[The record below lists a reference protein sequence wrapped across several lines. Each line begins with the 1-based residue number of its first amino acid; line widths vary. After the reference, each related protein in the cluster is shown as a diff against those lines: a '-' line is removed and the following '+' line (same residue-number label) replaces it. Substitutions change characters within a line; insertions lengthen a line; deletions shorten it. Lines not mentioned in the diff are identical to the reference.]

1 MRFAI
6 LVVLLFITTLL
17 TAQEPVLIGDYN
29 PGTEDA
35 SDEFNLSS
43 IYLGDDIVFAI
54 GNSATGLEPAILSN
68 GVVTSL
74 GDINPGPAGSSPMFF
89 TLYNNKVY
97 FSARDIENSW
107 AIWSTDGTSSG
118 TELVFDPGTSTSS
131 RPEGLIV
138 SESGYLYFTYG
149 SDLFR
154 FDGEVAENIFSGVSF
169 LIPQSELSPNYGTY
183 GDEIA
188 FVTDESRVIKL
199 YTVQEGEVVLLAE
212 VENASFNVS
221 FYGYSEIDGGLLF
234 GVRDGFSGPLSGA
247 YAYNTALDTLQ
258 RLTINSGNVRLL
270 EEFTSTNAIGWVGG
284 QGYYSLNGE
293 PGEEELLF
301 ASTNTVS
308 HTLSSASY
316 QGNGIFNVTTGF
328 GGDDFIVYTD
338 GTIDGTTNLY
348 ESGPFLSN
356 FITAGKYAFHAS
368 KTSNGFEPELYYVD
382 LETGTF
388 NNFYNYDLPSIT
400 FSSVIMLG
408 VQNNQLY
415 YFSNLDETVGRELYS
430 IDLNIEVMTDAVDHI
445 AFTHDIRITPSSY
458 EVSSGNISEIIV
470 DVFTTDGRLVER
482 SNGFT
487 NTVYETGHLH
497 GIFVVRFA
505 VGDEVTV
512 RKVLW

>member
-1 MRFAI
+1 MKFFYLSCLIVCSA
-6 LVVLLFITTLL
+6 LL
-17 TAQEPVLIGDYN
+17 TAQEPVLVIDYN

-43 IYLGDDIVFAI
+43 IYLGEDIVFAI
-54 GNSATGLEPAILSN
+54 ENGATGLEPAILTN

-74 GDINPGPAGSSPMFF
+74 GDLNPGTAGSSPMLF
-89 TLYNNKVY
+89 TLYNDKVY
-97 FSARDIENSW
+97 FSARTAENDW
-107 AIWSTDGTSSG
+107 ALWSTDGTSSG

-154 FDGEVAENIFSGVSF
+154 FDGEVAENIFNGVSF
-169 LIPQSELSPNYGTY
+169 LISQSQLSPNYGTY

-188 FVTDESRVIKL
+188 FVTDESRVVKL

-212 VENASFNVS
+212 VENASFTVS

-258 RLTINSGNVRLL
+258 RLTINGSDVRLL
-270 EEFTSTNAIGWVGG
+270 EEFTSTSAIAWVGG
-284 QGYYSLNGE
+284 QGYYGLNGE

-301 ASTNTVS
+301 TSTNTVS
-308 HTLSSASY
+308 HALISAAY
-316 QGNGIFNVTTGF
+316 EGNGIFNVTTGF
-328 GGDDFIVYTD
+328 GGDDFIIYTD
-338 GTIDGTTNLY
+338 GTTDGTTNLY

-368 KTSNGFEPELYYVD
+368 KTSNGFEPEMYYVD
-382 LETGTF
+382 LETGAF
-388 NNFYNYDLPSIT
+388 NNFYNYNLPSIT
-400 FSSVIMLG
+400 LRSVILLG
-408 VQNNQLY
+408 VQNNKLY
-415 YFSNLDETVGRELYS
+415 YFSNLDATVGRELYS
-430 IDLNIEVMTDAVDHI
+430 IDLDIDVATSDVDYTKF
-445 AFTHDIRITPSSY
+445 AHDVLITPTSY
-458 EVSSGNISEIIV
+458 EVSSEQTTGMTVE
-470 DVFTTDGRLVER
+470 VFTTDGRLVER
-482 SNGFT
+482 STGLT
-487 NTVYETGHLH
+487 NTSYNTQHLR
-497 GIFVVRFA
+497 GVFVVRFT
-505 VGDEVTV
+505 VNGEVAV